1 MPQGRGGPPV
11 RETLPRM
18 FEGFPPAAF
27 AWFDGLEADNTKAYF
42 TATRPVYERDVR
54 GALTALLEELQER
67 FGGEVRVFRQQRNL
81 RFSADR
87 TPYKT
92 RTYGV
97 LAGPTLYAEVSARG
111 LYAGTG
117 YHGLDRE
124 QLERYRAAV
133 LDDAAG
139 PDLEARVAAVEAAGM
154 DVAGPSLTDGA
165 ARHRPRS
172 PADRAAAP
180 PRAVRRRPAG
190 GLRRGSGATPGSRTS
205 SAPGPRPCR

>member
-1 MPQGRGGPPV
+1 
-11 RETLPRM
+11 M

-139 PDLEARVAAVEAAGM
+139 PDLEARVAELEAAGM
-154 DVAGPSLTDGA
+154 DVAGPSLKTAPRGIARDHPRIELLRRRALFAGA
-165 ARHRPRS
+165 RLSASPGIGRDAGLAHVERAWTAAMPLTAWLDDYVGPGAPRS
-172 PADRAAAP
+172 
-180 PRAVRRRPAG
+180 
-190 GLRRGSGATPGSRTS
+190 
-205 SAPGPRPCR
+205 

>member
-1 MPQGRGGPPV
+1 
-11 RETLPRM
+11 M
-18 FEGFPPAAF
+18 FEGFPAAAF
-27 AWFDGLEADNTKAYF
+27 AWFEGLEADNTKAYF

-54 GALTALLEELQER
+54 GALTALLEELRGR

-87 TPYKT
+87 TPYKV

-97 LAGPTLYAEVSARG
+97 LAGPTLYAELSARG

-133 LDDAAG
+133 LDDASGA
-139 PDLEARVAAVEAAGM
+139 DLEARVAGVEAAGM
-154 DVAGPSLTDGA
+154 DVAGQSLRTAPRGVPRDHPRIALLRRRALFAGA
-165 ARHRPRS
+165 AIAGS
-172 PADRAAAP
+172 PGIGRDVALAHVERAWTAAMP
-180 PRAVRRRPAG
+180 LTAWLDDYVG
-190 GLRRGSGATPGSRTS
+190 PGS
-205 SAPGPRPCR
+205 PGS

>member
-1 MPQGRGGPPV
+1 
-11 RETLPRM
+11 M

-97 LAGPTLYAEVSARG
+97 LAGPTLYAERLRARALRGDRLSRRSTASSSSATRRLCSTTPRG
-111 LYAGTG
+111 
-117 YHGLDRE
+117 
-124 QLERYRAAV
+124 
-133 LDDAAG
+133 
-139 PDLEARVAAVEAAGM
+139 PI
-154 DVAGPSLTDGA
+154 S
-165 ARHRPRS
+165 
-172 PADRAAAP
+172 
-180 PRAVRRRPAG
+180 
-190 GLRRGSGATPGSRTS
+190 RRGSPRWRRRGWRSPGR
-205 SAPGPRPCR
+205 A